1 MIEVTHPI
9 GVGPTL
15 VVVPGLSPRATGLQS
30 AAVQVN
36 ASGRTGVLLSLIAC
50 VLLVTG
56 CANYRLGTGATPTFG
71 TLYVEPVANKT
82 LLPQSQALLST
93 RLRESFARDA
103 RVQLVNSPGAAD
115 ATLVVI
121 ISDYHRDVA
130 AVREGDTGLARKFNV
145 TLGATCTLRDNR
157 TGKALF
163 ENRPITAVREV
174 FTDSGQLQAE
184 YQTLPLLA
192 DALAAKVVHTALDT
206 W

>member
-15 VVVPGLSPRATGLQS
+15 VVVPGLSARATGLQS
-30 AAVQVN
+30 AAMQVN
-36 ASGRTGVLLSLIAC
+36 SSRRAGVLLSLIAC

-56 CANYRLGTGATPTFG
+56 CANYRLGTGAAPTFG
-71 TLYVEPVANKT
+71 TLYVEPVVNKT

>member
-1 MIEVTHPI
+1 
-9 GVGPTL
+9 
-15 VVVPGLSPRATGLQS
+15 
-30 AAVQVN
+30 
-36 ASGRTGVLLSLIAC
+36 LLA
-50 VLLVTG
+50 TG
-56 CANYRLGTGATPTFG
+56 CANYRLGTGATPLFR

-93 RLRESFARDA
+93 RVRESFARDA
-103 RVQLVNSPGAAD
+103 RVQLVNSAGAAD
-115 ATLVVI
+115 ASLVIVI
-121 ISDYHRDVA
+121 NDYHRDVA

-157 TGKALF
+157 TGKAIF
-163 ENRPITAVREV
+163 ENRPISAVREV
-174 FTDSGQLQAE
+174 FTDSGQLQSE